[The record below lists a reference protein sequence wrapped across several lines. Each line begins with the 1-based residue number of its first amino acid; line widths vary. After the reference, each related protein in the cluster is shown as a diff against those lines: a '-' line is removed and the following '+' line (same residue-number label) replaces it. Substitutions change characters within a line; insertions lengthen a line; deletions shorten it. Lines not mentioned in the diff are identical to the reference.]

1 MQRSPP
7 GSILFLA
14 NVEFIRQG
22 LLHTLSLTTGL
33 VGIAMSTLLIGIPRP
48 HSHRIREL
56 RLHCINKEMVDLLF
70 QLPFNHLEELDLT
83 MENRTWIV
91 FPQWGVQAMPVLQA
105 LYIDSTSEYW
115 LRPML
120 SLPWTQLTELDIAD
134 LMTPNNILTILHHS
148 QRLIRGTFKVQDKG
162 ALDTDAPIN
171 MPHLAFLSL
180 SHTSPINMTRF
191 LSLLTLPSMT
201 HFEMMDASSHDD
213 LRSAHIV
220 PPAIHCPY

>member
-1 MQRSPP
+1 M
-7 GSILFLA
+7 
-14 NVEFIRQG
+14 
-22 LLHTLSLTTGL
+22 
-33 VGIAMSTLLIGIPRP
+33 
-48 HSHRIREL
+48 
-56 RLHCINKEMVDLLF
+56 
-70 QLPFNHLEELDLT
+70 PFNHLEKLNLA
-83 MENRTWIV
+83 MKNSTWIV
-91 FPQWGVQAMPVLQA
+91 FPQWAVQAMPVLQA
-105 LYIDSTSEYW
+105 LYIDSCDEHCP
-115 LRPML
+115 RPMP
-120 SLPWTQLTELDIAD
+120 SLPWTQSTELDIAD
-134 LMTPNNILTILHHS
+134 LMTPNIILAILHHS